1 MIYAMLHLQCRNGVC
16 TEGLRT
22 IVLCTQLWEGAL
34 DSLGKKLA
42 ASYTCRGVIGAGW
55 TLEQNDD
62 LGEVA
67 REELQADGFVI
78 QFRTNY

>member
-1 MIYAMLHLQCRNGVC
+1 MYAMLRLQCRNGVC

-34 DSLGKKLA
+34 DSLGKKLV